1 MYCSSSH
8 DIQRLQVQAHFKG
21 NHWEDLG
28 RKGYSGSLHRKHF
41 LTMSMLPFINS
52 KINSRRE
59 VIALLIQVVKIAQQG
74 KKKNLPKILIDAGIH
89 ARYVFQI
96 TIIR

>member
-1 MYCSSSH
+1 MR
-8 DIQRLQVQAHFKG
+8 I
-21 NHWEDLG
+21 
-28 RKGYSGSLHRKHF
+28 
-41 LTMSMLPFINS
+41 MLPFINS

-59 VIALLIQVVKIAQQG
+59 IIALLIQVVKIAQQG